1 MESSSESTFGSIQN
15 AFLILMCIGLVVLGI
30 WIGFKLKNVN
40 SLPGPAHKP
49 APAPSPPEP
58 HPHPG
63 PSPHPYPPPGPS
75 PGPSP
80 GPGPQPGPAAPW
92 NPVLKLNAAT
102 YNAAAGEI
110 HVSYEVDSDT
120 PMPPTRT
127 YSVGFTIIVNG
138 KPFTS
143 IAENEPLGQG
153 DLGFP
158 KDELLLTTGIG
169 NIVQGVKLQVQAQI
183 NYHDVSSP
191 ASGSIGSP
199 QTIDVQ

>member
-1 MESSSESTFGSIQN
+1 METSSGIFDSIQS

-30 WIGFKLKNVN
+30 WVGFKLKNVN
-40 SLPGPAHKP
+40 SLPGPAHKH
-49 APAPSPPEP
+49 PSHPEPKPEPEP

-63 PSPHPYPPPGPS
+63 PHPHPYPPPSPAPGPGPS

-80 GPGPQPGPAAPW
+80 APW
-92 NPVLKLNAAT
+92 NPDLKLTAAT
-102 YNAAAGEI
+102 YNSAAKEI
-110 HVSYEVDSDT
+110 HVSYQVDSDT

-127 YSVGFTIIVNG
+127 YAVAFTILVNG
-138 KPFTS
+138 RPFTS

-158 KDELLLTTGIG
+158 KDELLMTTGIG

-183 NYHDVSSP
+183 KYHDVSSNN
-191 ASGSIGSP
+191 SGSVGSP
-199 QTIDVQ
+199 QIIDVQ